1 MTDTPQNTT
10 GAYDLLG
17 ERRQEGISFAP
28 ASSGTGLKVSPKTR
42 ENFGRSAAPQDK
54 PQADTAVAAGPGGYD
69 QQNFFVKFLINILMM
84 LTGKLDAD
92 NKGNNSLIGLISKAF
107 GMNDDADHTEF
118 RQLQGDLKT
127 RGRETVRR
135 ERDYSRFDTGAA
147 VAAAKMGEPI
157 LGKNIYNSQM
167 LELIGKGESGSDYNR
182 VFAHKGVKRV
192 DLTNMTLNQVMD
204 WQRSETN
211 RQAAE
216 GYAPGQ
222 RSSAAGKYQFMCATL
237 AETAR
242 EMGLSGNEK
251 FDPAMQD
258 RLAMHLLKKRG
269 YDAFLKGQISESE
282 MVNRVSGTWA
292 AIKKTNGAGTYDG
305 DGINRGT
312 ISASTAIAAGRM
324 DQTILASSFSG
335 ASTGAPRPPATTNPI
350 VVADGGKP
358 STSTTFAAASAG
370 TQPAAA
376 AAPVVNV
383 AAAVVESAQNNARR
397 QQPAGATLG

>member
-54 PQADTAVAAGPGGYD
+54 PQADTAVAAGSGGYD

-147 VAAAKMGEPI
+147 VAAVKMGEPI

-167 LELIGKGESGSDYNR
+167 LELIGKGESGGDYNIVNSKAQR
-182 VFAHKGVKRV
+182 GIAPPKP
-192 DLTNMTLNQVMD
+192 LTEMTINEVLE
-204 WQRSETN
+204 WQRAESG
-211 RQAAE
+211 RQRDA
-216 GYAPGQ
+216 GDKAP
-222 RSSAAGKYQFMCATL
+222 SSAAGKYQFIRATL
-237 AETAR
+237 DDTR
-242 EMGLSGNEK
+242 RSMGLSGKEK
-251 FDPAMQD
+251 FDQAMQD
-258 RLAMHLLKKRG
+258 KMAMHLLNKNG
-269 YDAFLKGQISESE
+269 YEAFMKGRISESE
-282 MVNRVSGTWA
+282 MVRRVAGTWSSVADLNGRSAHEGIGNNA
-292 AIKKTNGAGTYDG
+292 AS
-305 DGINRGT
+305 
-312 ISASTAIAAGRM
+312 ISVGRTIAAARQ

-376 AAPVVNV
+376 APVVNV

>member
-1 MTDTPQNTT
+1 MTDNPQNTT
-10 GAYDLLG
+10 GTYDLLG

-28 ASSGTGLKVSPKTR
+28 ASSGTGLKVSPRTR
-42 ENFGRSAAPQDK
+42 ENFGRSAAPQEK
-54 PQADTAVAAGPGGYD
+54 PQPDTAVAASPGGYD
-69 QQNFFVKFLINILMM
+69 QQNFLVKFLINIMMM

-92 NKGNNSLIGLISKAF
+92 NKGNNPLISLISKAF
-107 GMNDDADHTEF
+107 GMNDDANHTEF

-135 ERDYSRFDTGAA
+135 ERDYSRFDSGAA
-147 VAAAKMGEPI
+147 TAAVKMGEPI
-157 LGKNIYNSQM
+157 LGKNVYNSQM
-167 LELIGKGESGSDYNR
+167 LELIGKGESGGDYNR
-182 VFAHKGVKRV
+182 VFAHKGLKRV
-192 DLTNMTLNQVMD
+192 DLTNMSLNEVMQ
-204 WQRSETN
+204 WQRTETG
-211 RQAAE
+211 RQASE

-222 RSSAAGKYQFMCATL
+222 RSSAAGKYQFMRATL

-251 FDPAMQD
+251 FDAQMQD
-258 RLAMHLLKKRG
+258 RMAMHLLKKRG
-269 YDAFLKGQISESE
+269 YDAFLKGQISEGE

-292 AIKKTNGAGTYDG
+292 AIKKTTGAGTYDG

-324 DQTILASSFSG
+324 DQTILASSFGG

-350 VVADGGKP
+350 VVAGGAKP

-376 AAPVVNV
+376 APTVNV
-383 AAAVVESAQNNARR
+383 AAAVVESAQNNVRR
-397 QQPAGATLG
+397 QPPALTMPG